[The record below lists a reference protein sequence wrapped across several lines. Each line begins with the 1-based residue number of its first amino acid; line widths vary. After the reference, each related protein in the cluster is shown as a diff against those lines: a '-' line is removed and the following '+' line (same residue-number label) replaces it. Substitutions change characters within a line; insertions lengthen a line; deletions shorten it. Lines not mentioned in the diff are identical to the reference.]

1 MRNSQLGF
9 LASSKKTVGVEIGTV
24 VEDGREEAGKGR
36 EAEGEGEGSRR
47 WRHVEEMRRR
57 RAA

>member
-36 EAEGEGEGSRR
+36 EVEGSRR